1 MAGLR
6 VLVLAASLFSL
17 AVPAKIVQYDAAQSF
32 ESGPVA
38 HVRNGTLRGLNLPFY
53 KQNLFLGVPFAEP
66 PVGNLR
72 FRHPVPYRSR
82 WNASRDATVR
92 SPSCPGYAGF
102 DIGLSLG
109 EDCLTLDIV
118 RPEGATNG
126 SDLPVLVWIYGGGFT
141 AGGSADPRY
150 NTTYMVQQSVAI
162 GKPVI
167 AVSINYRVGGFGF
180 LASNEVVA
188 AGVANIG
195 LFDQRLA
202 LKWIR
207 ENIGAFGGDP
217 DAVTIWGESAGGF
230 SVGYHLV
237 GFDGDNQGLFRA
249 AILES
254 GNALGP
260 AINSP
265 GDFNSN
271 YQPYYD
277 HVVDFVGCGGA
288 LDTLDCLRKAP
299 FERLFGAFYSQV
311 YTPILD
317 GTFLKRLPSESFAKS
332 LVADVAIL
340 AGSKTDEGTATFF
353 GPRGTLNNDSDIFAL
368 LKGMEKGLANETVE
382 EAMRLYPD
390 DPAVGCPF
398 NTGSERF
405 EDHGFMYKR
414 GAAIVGDAVIH
425 AGRRQHTEFFAN
437 RTGSLRKSV
446 YSYRF
451 DQSPW
456 DNSLTFVSTDPP
468 VYSTHYAEVCFVFN
482 NPSVSNTNWIG
493 PYANFTDLANYMSR
507 SWVAFANSLDSNFD
521 GSTTYW
527 PDYSDGNKNI
537 VFSVGNITIEKDDW
551 RMDQLRFWQGNWP
564 QIKT

>member
-6 VLVLAASLFSL
+6 VLALAASLFSL
-17 AVPAKIVQYDAAQSF
+17 AIPARITQCDAAQSF
-32 ESGPVA
+32 DSRPVA
-38 HVRNGTLRGLNLPFY
+38 HIRNGGVRGLNLPFY
-53 KQNLFLGVPFAEP
+53 KQDLFLGVPFAKP
-66 PVGNLR
+66 PVGDLR

-82 WNASRDATVR
+82 WNGSRDATVC

-118 RPEGATNG
+118 RPEGARN
-126 SDLPVLVWIYGGGFT
+126 SSALPVLVWIYGGGFT

-180 LASNEVVA
+180 LASREVVA

-207 ENIGAFGGDP
+207 ENISTFGGDP
-217 DAVTIWGESAGGF
+217 DAVTIWGDSAGGERR
-230 SVGYHLV
+230 
-237 GFDGDNQGLFRA
+237 GLQRWLSSGRLRRRQRRA
-249 AILES
+249 LPRCDPRERQRPGAGEDL
-254 GNALGP
+254 
-260 AINSP
+260 NST
-265 GDFNSN
+265 
-271 YQPYYD
+271 YQPYFD
-277 HVVDFVGCGGA
+277 QVVDFVGCGGA
-288 LDTLDCLRKAP
+288 LDTFDCLRKAP

-317 GTFLKRLPSESFAKS
+317 GTFLTRLPSESFAKN

-340 AGSKTDEGTATFF
+340 AGSNTDEDTATFF
-353 GPRGTLNNDSDIFAL
+353 GPRGTLNNDSDVFTL
-368 LKGMEKGLANETVE
+368 LKDMGKGLANETVE

-437 RTGSLRKSV
+437 RTGYLRKSV

-456 DNSLTFVSTDPP
+456 DNSLTFVATVPP
-468 VYSTHYAEVCFVFN
+468 VYSTHYAEVFHRGL
-482 NPSVSNTNWIG
+482 P
-493 PYANFTDLANYMSR
+493 PPKLREYTD
-507 SWVAFANSLDSNFD
+507 
-521 GSTTYW
+521 
-527 PDYSDGNKNI
+527 I
-537 VFSVGNITIEKDDW
+537 
-551 RMDQLRFWQGNWP
+551 
-564 QIKT
+564 